1 MSSLKDAINAI
12 NSAMV
17 DIQKD
22 SIEELRLEIKSLQ
35 LEVETLKQEVI
46 LQKNYKMRAIKITKD
61 LINKV
66 EQVLCE

>member
-22 SIEELRLEIKSLQ
+22 SIAELHLKIESLQ